1 MTTNRISYIV
11 FIKESDMRCLQSFC
25 YIFCG
30 SKFLPT
36 CRADDYSEFSR
47 NLATVWRRVRII
59 RVGQRREIIRET
71 VQDVCRNNPDCCI
84 ICFNLVIAKCSQIC
98 ASMGEA
104 ACLQIRIRLSSSI
117 ILSQRIWTVY
127 RLLQVGRLTS
137 YAVTL

>member
-104 ACLQIRIRLSSSI
+104 ACLQIRIR
-117 ILSQRIWTVY
+117 Y
-127 RLLQVGRLTS
+127 RHLLYYHREYGQFIDFSKLED
-137 YAVTL
+137 